1 VLNALPLACVSTFA
15 PLLLESSLK
24 VSTGFHTE
32 ESLAGTKVTILNNGP
47 LRVEGDF
54 TVVDQDGKEFG
65 LGGRTA
71 VSFCRCGHTGNSP
84 FCDGTHKRN
93 GFASIVEARDLPPK
107 P

>member
-1 VLNALPLACVSTFA
+1 M
-15 PLLLESSLK
+15 
-24 VSTGFHTE
+24 E
-32 ESLAGTKVTILNNGP
+32 ESLAGTKVIVLNNGP

-65 LGGRTA
+65 LGGRTV

-84 FCDGTHKRN
+84 FCDGSHKRT
-93 GFASIVEARDLPPK
+93 GYASVIEARDLPPK

>member
-1 VLNALPLACVSTFA
+1 M
-15 PLLLESSLK
+15 
-24 VSTGFHTE
+24 
-32 ESLAGTKVTILNNGP
+32 AGTKVIVLNNGP

-65 LGGRTA
+65 LGGRTV

-84 FCDGTHKRN
+84 FCDGSHKRN
-93 GFASIVEARDLPPK
+93 SFASTVEARELPPK